1 VAKGAQHP
9 AGLSRVSQERWH
21 CRQRGHQSTRE
32 QRVPDPTVKS
42 ASGATD
48 EIIRKTDSGDVVVR
62 RADGTEYTKAPEA
75 GNSFIGEQVT
85 VPRDGT
91 PVDLSKL
98 K

>member
-1 VAKGAQHP
+1 
-9 AGLSRVSQERWH
+9 
-21 CRQRGHQSTRE
+21 
-32 QRVPDPTVKS
+32 
-42 ASGATD
+42 
-48 EIIRKTDSGDVVVR
+48 VVVR